1 MASDENNFFKVK
13 LKSTL
18 PGGSLVTFNV
28 TPDVIENRNVNYK
41 TMEPIHMPG
50 GIHVYGNTAS
60 RTYNIN
66 NIRLISRTSEEATK
80 NLWAINVLRHW
91 TTPYFG
97 KSTISERQKFNREAS
112 TGNVRVS
119 EEQTRVNGDALGLDV
134 GRELIGAPPDVLF
147 LSAYSESSG
156 RGNIYKIPVVI
167 TNLSIPYPSDID
179 YIPTQKGSEVGH
191 RYRHIDENV
200 PFPTVMTIDIN
211 CIETHS
217 PKEYSNFNIYAY
229 RNGKLDNF

>member
-1 MASDENNFFKVK
+1 MAVEDNNYLKVK
-13 LKSTL
+13 LRSSL
-18 PGGSLVTFNV
+18 PGGSIVTFNV
-28 TPDVIENRNVNYK
+28 TPDVIENRNVNYR
-41 TMEPIHMPG
+41 TMEPLHMPG

-66 NIRLISRTSEEATK
+66 NVRLVSRTPEEATK

-97 KSTISERQKFNREAS
+97 RSTISEEQKFNREAA

-119 EEQTRVNGDALGLDV
+119 EEQLRSNADVLGLDV

-147 LSAYSESSG
+147 LSAYSESG
-156 RGNIYKIPVVI
+156 KRGNIYKIPVVI
-167 TNLSIPYPSDID
+167 TNLSVPYPSDTD
-179 YIPTQKGSEVGH
+179 YIPTQKGSDVGN
-191 RYRHIDENV
+191 RYRHIDANV

-211 CIETHS
+211 CVETHS
-217 PKEYSNFNIYAY
+217 PREYSKFNLFAY

>member
-1 MASDENNFFKVK
+1 MAGDNNFFKVK
-13 LKSTL
+13 LKSSL
-18 PGGSLVTFNV
+18 AGGSLVTFNV

-41 TMEPIHMPG
+41 TMAPIHMPG
-50 GIHVYGNTAS
+50 GIHVFESSAS

-80 NLWAINVLRHW
+80 NLWIINVLRHW

-97 KSTISERQKFNREAS
+97 KSTISEEQKFNREAS

-119 EEQTRVNGDALGLDV
+119 EDQTRRNANTLGLNV
-134 GRELIGAPPDVLF
+134 GRELLGAPPDVLL
-147 LSAYSESSG
+147 LSAYSEAG
-156 RGNIYKIPVVI
+156 NRGNIYKIPVVI

-179 YIPTQKGSEVGH
+179 YIPTQLGSEVGP
-191 RYRHIDENV
+191 RYRHIDANV

-217 PKEYSNFNIYAY
+217 PREYSNFNIFAY

>member
-1 MASDENNFFKVK
+1 MAVEDSNFLKVK
-13 LKSTL
+13 LRSTL

-28 TPDVIENRNVNYK
+28 TPDVVENRNVNYK
-41 TMEPIHMPG
+41 TMDPIHMPG
-50 GIHVYGNTAS
+50 GIHVYGSTAS

-66 NIRLISRTSEEATK
+66 NIRLVSRTSEEATK

-97 KSTISERQKFNREAS
+97 KSTISDEQNFNREAS

-119 EEQTRVNGDALGLDV
+119 EEQTRSNAETLGLNV

-147 LSAYSESSG
+147 LSAYSENSA

-167 TNLSIPYPSDID
+167 TNLSIPYPSDTD
-179 YIPTQKGSEVGH
+179 YIPTQLGSEVGH
-191 RYRHIDENV
+191 KYRFIDAGV

-217 PKEYSNFNIYAY
+217 PKEYSKFNIFAY